1 MEVKIKSVAST
12 KKTQRN
18 LYYSYSQVNKLHNTH
33 MHMDD
38 IETGTII
45 ARYISLY
52 YSY

>member
-1 MEVKIKSVAST
+1 MEVKIKLVAST

-33 MHMDD
+33 D